1 MSSYMKI
8 NDDYNYVVLCNN
20 IDKLFL
26 DKYYEY
32 PIVDGNLSYDEL
44 QNKIELHTAKRVV
57 LNDTFYGLRDSERK
71 EILDLFKKRN
81 MKFILITSNIENT
94 LYADYIFVYEDKNLI
109 LEGLR
114 DIVLKEE
121 KTLKKLGYGLPF
133 VTDLSTQL
141 IYYDIFDKPYFNLDE
156 LVDDLWN

>member
-1 MSSYMKI
+1 
-8 NDDYNYVVLCNN
+8 
-20 IDKLFL
+20 
-26 DKYYEY
+26 
-32 PIVDGNLSYDEL
+32 
-44 QNKIELHTAKRVV
+44 
-57 LNDTFYGLRDSERK
+57 
-71 EILDLFKKRN
+71 
-81 MKFILITSNIENT
+81 MKFILITSNVENT